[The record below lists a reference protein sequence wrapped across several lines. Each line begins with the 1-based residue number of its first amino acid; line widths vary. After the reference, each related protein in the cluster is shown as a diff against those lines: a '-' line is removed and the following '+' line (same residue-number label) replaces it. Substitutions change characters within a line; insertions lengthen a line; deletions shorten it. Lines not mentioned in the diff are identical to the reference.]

1 MRTDPLVRAFESECA
16 VYRSLQAELQPL
28 ELKLGEGKAS
38 EAELQRWKE
47 LQASVSS
54 ERSRLNAF
62 MYGEQ
67 ANEEQRAAMW
77 WILRGGPASER

>member
-1 MRTDPLVRAFESECA
+1 MRTDPMVRAFESECA

-28 ELKLGEGKAS
+28 ERKLGEGDAS
-38 EAELQRWKE
+38 EAELQRWRE
-47 LQASVSS
+47 LQASASS
-54 ERSRLNAF
+54 EQSRLNAL
-62 MYGEQ
+62 MYGNQ

>member
-1 MRTDPLVRAFESECA
+1 MVRAFESECA

-28 ELKLGEGKAS
+28 ELKLGEGDAS
-38 EAELQRWKE
+38 EAELQRWRE
-47 LQASVSS
+47 LQASASS
-54 ERSRLNAF
+54 EQSRRNAL
-62 MYGEQ
+62 MYGNQ